1 MPWIQNVSLADVK
14 KGHHIRVGENAML
27 IQIVDPDMEHPV
39 PLHPFK
45 EVHQF
50 KFLDHVE
57 VEKVMKVF
65 AELIVQEC
73 VQTLINNM
81 PERYT
86 NEATEEDWDKG
97 YNRAMKDCVHHI
109 QERFGVE
116 E

>member
-65 AELIVQEC
+65 AELIVREC
-73 VQTLINNM
+73 CLLCLHD
-81 PERYT
+81 
-86 NEATEEDWDKG
+86 EDMDRIEK
-97 YNRAMKDCVHHI
+97 H
-109 QERFGVE
+109 FGIE
-116 E
+116 